1 MGIYFTFVRSS
12 KKMKIL
18 VLTRYSSL
26 GASSRYRF
34 YQYIPYFQ
42 DKGAQITIEPLLS
55 DNYINYLY
63 NKTQFPLIEI
73 IRKYFERIFFLLE
86 KNKYDIIWLQQE
98 AFPWIPSF
106 IETFLLKS
114 KTPIVVDHD
123 DAFFHRYDLHK
134 SASVRKI
141 LGNKIDKTMRISNL
155 VIVGNSYLAERAAKN
170 NCKNIRIIP
179 TVIDIAKYDIKEKKN
194 ISGEKF
200 IAGWIGSPPN
210 ALYIKNI
217 EESLE
222 QFCNSYNGKL
232 HLVGAGKT
240 FLTKI
245 PYENI
250 EWNEETEVDEIK
262 KFDVGIM
269 PLIDSPWERGKCGFK
284 LIQYM
289 ACGIPVVASPVGVNK
304 ELVKNGVNGFLAET
318 SDDWLKYLKIL
329 KDNPDLRKEMGLNG
343 RKLVEDKFTLQV
355 NAPIIEKIF
364 REITSPY

>member
-1 MGIYFTFVRSS
+1 
-12 KKMKIL
+12 MKIL
-18 VLTRYSSL
+18 ILSRYSYL
-26 GASSRYRF
+26 GSSSRYRIF
-34 YQYIPYFQ
+34 QYLSYFREN
-42 DKGAQITIEPLLS
+42 GWEITLHSLLN
-55 DNYINYLY
+55 DNYIHHLY
-63 NKTQFPLIEI
+63 RKDSLPFGDI
-73 IRKYFERIFFLLE
+73 IKSYFHRINLLLN
-86 KNKYDIIWLQQE
+86 KNKYDLIWLQQE
-98 AFPWIPSF
+98 AFPWVPSF

-141 LGNKIDKTMRISNL
+141 LGDKIDKTMRISNL

-194 ISGEKF
+194 VSEEKF
-200 IAGWIGSPPN
+200 IVGWLGSPPN

-250 EWNEETEVDEIK
+250 EWKEETEVEEIK

-289 ACGIPVVASPVGVNK
+289 ACGLPVIASPVGVNQ
-304 ELVKNGVNGFLAET
+304 ELVTDGVNGFLAET

-355 NAPIIEKIF
+355 NAPILEQIL
-364 REITSPY
+364 RETAFPS